1 LNEAASHDEAFFI
14 GPLKYVAVQTRS
26 RPSVPLGNPDSQPFW
41 DGCARNELLL
51 QRCSA
56 CGTVRHPPSPICTNC
71 LSDQSEWV
79 RASGRGT
86 VYTFTIV
93 RQALA
98 RGWEEKLPYI
108 VAVIELEEG
117 PKLLTDMTNV
127 APEAMSIGLPVEVT
141 FEDFDGVTKLP
152 LFQPR

>member
-1 LNEAASHDEAFFI
+1 M
-14 GPLKYVAVQTRS
+14 
-26 RPSVPLGNPDSQPFW
+26 
-41 DGCARNELLL
+41 
-51 QRCSA
+51 
-56 CGTVRHPPSPICTNC
+56 
-71 LSDQSEWV
+71 SDQSEWV